1 MHKYS
6 VALILT
12 YAGKFPN
19 YFPLWLK
26 SAGANPDFT
35 FMIFTDADASGLK
48 IPDNIQI
55 HYMTIEEIRQR
66 ASKHLGFEA
75 VITKLYKLCEYKPLY
90 GLIFEDYLAGY
101 DFWGHVDPDIVW
113 GNIENFVTDSLLDE
127 YNRLFRLGHFEL
139 YRNTDEINHFI
150 LHELPGWNISY
161 KDAYR
166 VSEPMAMDE
175 GVLTELLFSKFT
187 YMGGGCSMI
196 ELFLLTSSRRLRT
209 SGVNCTKH
217 SRTLLR
223 SDGLTANC
231 TGLLSAET
239 LNAKKNICM
248 SISRRG
254 P

>member
-187 YMGGGCSMI
+187 YMGGGAA
-196 ELFLLTSSRRLRT
+196 
-209 SGVNCTKH
+209 V
-217 SRTLLR
+217 
-223 SDGLTANC
+223 
-231 TGLLSAET
+231 
-239 LNAKKNICM
+239 
-248 SISRRG
+248 
-254 P
+254 